1 MRRAVAGAYAEGLQG
16 LGVVLPTFRPESA
29 PTFRSYMIRVKDQ
42 QRVYQGLRRSGV
54 EAVLHYVPPVY
65 RQPVYAEGLPGSEA
79 LPVTDKISRELVCLP
94 VTVELSEEEIRAAVR
109 TLSDL
114 V

>member
-1 MRRAVAGAYAEGLQG
+1 MRRAIARAYAEGLQG
-16 LGVVLPTFRPESA
+16 LDVVLPTFRPESA

-42 QRVYQGLRRSGV
+42 QRVYQGLRQAGV

-65 RQPVYAEGLPGSEA
+65 RQPVYAEGLPGAET
-79 LPVTDKISRELVCLP
+79 LPVTDTITRELVCLP
-94 VTVELSEEEIRAAVR
+94 VTVELSEEEIRAAVQ